1 MDRLAGPAGPR
12 DDLATLAR
20 KAVAVGIAFCA
31 PVLLVIWLANSGQ
44 DPWIRWGYPP
54 LSVALVVFAWVL
66 LRRPRWA
73 GRAAIVTLV
82 ALELWWL
89 ALIVGRTAGAP
100 DAMSAWTSLAPTPML
115 DVVVCLVVGF
125 LFQRTRTAL
134 VHGGTY
140 AVAVTATL
148 TSSMARVPGGE
159 AYVGPALR
167 YSVYLAVVLML
178 LLVLSLAKER
188 VAAALADAAR
198 ADAAASRMR
207 DMAYLDEL
215 TGIANRRRLMEELR
229 HQAAR
234 VTADRPVSV
243 VYFDLDRFKQLNDTR
258 GHGLGDQVL
267 RQVAE
272 VADRLVRDGDLL
284 ARLGGEEF
292 VVVTPDTDRRR
303 AAQLAERLREA
314 LPVELSVTVGAAVT
328 ASFGVTELR
337 AGEDAASVLRRVD
350 TLMYRAKADGRDR
363 VCVDQPS
370 GTRSGRWAGGSRGP
384 AAG

>member
-1 MDRLAGPAGPR
+1 MDRLTGPGRHR
-12 DDLATLAR
+12 DDLAVLAR

-31 PVLLVIWLANSGQ
+31 PVLLVIWLAGRGQ

-82 ALELWWL
+82 ALEVWWL
-89 ALIVGRTAGAP
+89 ALIVGRTAAAP
-100 DAMSAWTSLAPTPML
+100 DAVSAWSSLAPTPLL

-134 VHGGTY
+134 AHGGAY
-140 AVAVTATL
+140 AVAVTVTL
-148 TSSMARVPGGE
+148 ISALARVPGGE
-159 AYVGPALR
+159 AYIGTVLR

-198 ADAAASRMR
+198 ADATASRMR

-215 TGIANRRRLMEELR
+215 TGIANRRRLMEELG
-229 HQAAR
+229 HQSGL
-234 VTADRPVSV
+234 VTAERPVSV

-258 GHGLGDQVL
+258 GHELGDQVL

-314 LPVELSVTVGAAVT
+314 LPVELSVTVGASVT

-337 AGEDAASVLRRVD
+337 AGEDPAAVLRRVD

-363 VCVDQPS
+363 VCVDQPA
-370 GTRSGRWAGGSRGP
+370 GTRSGR
-384 AAG
+384 

>member
-1 MDRLAGPAGPR
+1 MDRLTGPGRPR
-12 DDLATLAR
+12 DDLAALAR

-31 PVLLVIWLANSGQ
+31 PVLLAIWLANAGD

-54 LSVALVVFAWVL
+54 LSVALAVFAWIL

-82 ALELWWL
+82 ALEVWWL
-89 ALIVGRTAGAP
+89 ALIMGRTGEAP
-100 DAMSAWTSLAPTPML
+100 DAMSAWNSLTPTPML
-115 DVVVCLVVGF
+115 DVMVCLIVGF

-134 VHGGTY
+134 LHGGTY
-140 AVAVTATL
+140 AVAVTATVVW
-148 TSSMARVPGGE
+148 SMARLRGGE

-167 YSVYLAVVLML
+167 YSVYLLVVLML

-188 VAAALADAAR
+188 VAAALAAAAK
-198 ADAAASRMR
+198 ADATASRMR

-215 TGIANRRRLMEELR
+215 TGIANRRRLIEELG
-229 HQAAR
+229 HQSGL
-234 VTADRPVSV
+234 VTADHPVSV

-258 GHGLGDQVL
+258 GHEVGDQVL

-272 VADRLVRDGDLL
+272 VADRLVRDDDLL

-292 VVVTPDTDRRR
+292 VVVAPDTDRVR

-314 LPVELSVTVGAAVT
+314 LPVELSVTLGAPVT

-337 AGEDAASVLRRVD
+337 AGEDPASVLRRVD
-350 TLMYRAKADGRDR
+350 MLMYRAKTDGRDR
-363 VCVDQPS
+363 VRVDQPA
-370 GTRSGRWAGGSRGP
+370 GALPGR
-384 AAG
+384 

>member
-1 MDRLAGPAGPR
+1 MDRLPGSGGPR

-31 PVLLVIWLANSGQ
+31 PVLLVIWLSNSGQ

-54 LSVALVVFAWVL
+54 LSVALVAFAWVL
-66 LRRPRWA
+66 LRRPHWA

-82 ALELWWL
+82 SLEVWWL
-89 ALIVGRTAGAP
+89 ALIVGRTAEAP
-100 DAMSAWTSLAPTPML
+100 DATSAWTSLAPTPML

-134 VHGGTY
+134 RHGGTY

-148 TSSMARVPGGE
+148 IWSMARLPGGE
-159 AYVGPALR
+159 AFVGPALR
-167 YSVYLAVVLML
+167 YSVYLVVVLML

-188 VAAALADAAR
+188 VSAALAHAAR
-198 ADAAASRMR
+198 ADATASRMR

-215 TGIANRRRLMEELR
+215 TGIANRRRLMEELG
-229 HQAAR
+229 HQSGL
-234 VTADRPVSV
+234 VTTDRPVSI

-258 GHGLGDQVL
+258 GHELGDRVL
-267 RQVAE
+267 RLVAE

-337 AGEDAASVLRRVD
+337 AGEDPASVLRRVD

-363 VCVDQPS
+363 VVVDQP
-370 GTRSGRWAGGSRGP
+370 TATTSGR
-384 AAG
+384 